1 MTESPVR
8 DLSATLAAANEPVAG
23 IEWPTLLLILGTYG
37 AWLALTAAYT
47 QLPFV
52 IVAPLL
58 VVLLALFGSLQHETI
73 HGHPTRNDIFN
84 RAVTAAPLLLWLP
97 YERYRAN
104 HLQHHHDE
112 RITDPL
118 DDPESFYWTP
128 EEWQHF
134 NPVTR
139 AIYQAQQTL
148 AGRIFIGS
156 WWVIGQFW
164 RIEIRGLMRN
174 DKNLRRDWCVHL
186 LLCVPV
192 VLWVT
197 QVCGMPFWLY
207 ALALVVPGN
216 GILLI
221 RSFAEHRARPAVRQR
236 IAVVEGSR
244 LLGPL
249 FLFNSLHALHH
260 AAPGTPW
267 YRLNALYR
275 RTREQLLADNGGLV
289 YQSYFDVARRFL
301 FRAHDRPVHPQ
312 GRAPST
318 QAG

>member
-1 MTESPVR
+1 MTESPDQ
-8 DLSATLAAANEPVAG
+8 DLPAAAV
-23 IEWPTLLLILGTYG
+23 EWPTLLLIVGTYG
-37 AWLALTAAYT
+37 AWLALTAAYAH
-47 QLPFV
+47 LPFV

-58 VVLLALFGSLQHETI
+58 VALLTLHGSLQHETI
-73 HGHPTRNDIFN
+73 HGHPTRNDTLN
-84 RAVTAAPLLLWLP
+84 RALTAVPLLLWLP

-112 RITDPL
+112 RLTDPL

-128 EEWQHF
+128 QEWQHL
-134 NPVTR
+134 NPLTR
-139 AIYQAQQTL
+139 AIFYAQQTL
-148 AGRIFIGS
+148 AGRIFLGS

-164 RIEIRGLMRN
+164 RIQIRGLIRN
-174 DKNLRRDWCVHL
+174 EKNLRRDWCVHL

-197 QVCGMPFWLY
+197 QVCAMPFWLY
-207 ALALVVPGN
+207 VLALVIPGN

-221 RSFAEHRARPAVRQR
+221 RSFAEHRARPAVPQR
-236 IAVVEGSR
+236 IAIVEGSR
-244 LLGPL
+244 ILGPL

-260 AAPGTPW
+260 AAPGIPW

-301 FRAHDRPVHPQ
+301 FRAHDWPVHPQ
-312 GRAPST
+312 GRVPST